1 MPSAVTA
8 VLNLS
13 NWLAFLLGTVANILV
28 VYLCF
33 KVRNTEIKT
42 LRRCLASVAV
52 FELVECVDLSAMQAG
67 IQKLNGIPSITLKG
81 IVDCFPI
88 VVAKCFYV
96 IFFAMIILRLL
107 SLPMSFLYRFAMIC
121 G

>member
-52 FELVECVDLSAMQAG
+52 FELVECVDLSAMQAVCNRRYSY
-67 IQKLNGIPSITLKG
+67 LF
-81 IVDCFPI
+81 CFI
-88 VVAKCFYV
+88 Y
-96 IFFAMIILRLL
+96 FFHLFHFILLL
-107 SLPMSFLYRFAMIC
+107 INKSFKWKVYES
-121 G
+121 